1 MGRTYEQ
8 IMEAARERGYHAG
21 RAAAANGERRTDP
34 LSGEWAGESI
44 PELIGDLVD
53 EAATIHG
60 GDPDADSWDDMANE
74 YETGYEDGQ
83 RAVFGDTLA
92 DSLAAD

>member
-1 MGRTYEQ
+1 MDRTYEQ
-8 IMEAARERGYHAG
+8 IMDAARERGYEAG
-21 RAAAANGERRTDP
+21 RTAARNGERRTDP
-34 LSGEWAGESI
+34 LSGEWAGESM
-44 PELIGDLVD
+44 PEIIGDLVD

-60 GDPDADSWDDMANE
+60 GDPDADCWDDMANE

-83 RAVFGDTLA
+83 LSVWGDTLA